1 MRTPERPAT
10 KSTLRRVLVCL
21 APLLLVIGA
30 CGGQGPSGE
39 GGAAAEYPQ
48 KSIQL
53 IVPWSAGGDTD
64 AIFRLIGEGLTEE
77 LGQTVVIRNVAGG
90 GGSVGAQQALNAS
103 NDGYTLLAGHDSI
116 AISNLAGQTDFGYF
130 DFEPVALMT
139 STYDF
144 VAAPAASPWNSVE
157 DMLKDAKENPGEITF
172 GASIGSTSEL
182 EPALIQ
188 SATGVEFNIVGYKDT
203 AARMQALAGN
213 HVDLGGVSVVAGK
226 EYLEAGKLKL
236 LGYFGEERSEAV
248 PDVPTLK
255 EQGVD
260 VSTAT
265 NRGVFAPKGTPDAI
279 VEKLSAALEEVANDE
294 EFAGTLDNLGT
305 EVNYMDHK
313 AYRDFLEQNA
323 TEMEEVMKKAG
334 MI

>member
-1 MRTPERPAT
+1 MQSPERRA
-10 KSTLRRVLVCL
+10 RRAPFKRILICL
-21 APLLLVIGA
+21 SVLLLFVGA
-30 CGGQGPSGE
+30 CASPNSS
-39 GGAAAEYPQ
+39 GGAEGSDYPQ
-48 KSIQL
+48 KAIQL

-64 AIFRLIGEGLTEE
+64 AIFRLVGEGLTEE
-77 LGQTVVIRNVAGG
+77 LGQSVVIRNVAGG
-90 GGSVGAQQALNAS
+90 GGSVGAQQALNAE

-116 AISNLAGQTDFGYF
+116 AISNLTGQTDFGYF

-144 VAAPAASPWNSVE
+144 VATPADSPWNSMEEMV
-157 DMLKDAKENPGEITF
+157 KDAETNPGKVTF

-188 SATGVEFNIVGYKDT
+188 AATGVQFNIVGYQDT
-203 AARMQALAGN
+203 AARMQALAGS

-226 EYLEAGKLKL
+226 EYLDAGKLKL
-236 LGYFGEERSEAV
+236 LGYFGDERSDAV

-255 EQGVD
+255 EQGID

-279 VEKLSAALEEVANDE
+279 VEKLSTAMEKVASSED
-294 EFAGTLDNLGT
+294 FATTLRNLGT
-305 EVNYMDHK
+305 EVNYMGHK
-313 AYRDFLEQNA
+313 DYRSFLQKN
-323 TEMEEVMKKAG
+323 TKEMESAMKKAG